1 MTHDVTS
8 AVLLPRIARRRRRR
22 RLSTVALSHVHT
34 LSLFNPLLPLPIF
47 ILGRPPPPGPPCL
60 AIPELL
66 FEIFRDARLSRRDL
80 SHAALVCRAWHAVAD
95 VVLWEDMPGLA
106 PLLMLMPADAWTMT
120 FRRALRASDWANV
133 ATRSCSVRRLTL
145 FGAPPNC
152 VQRAIIACPPPANL
166 LPRLQTLTLT
176 QLVARPGSGDAFA
189 TALACA
195 FLHMLLSSSAGGPC
209 SSPRHLRLRDCAP
222 DLARHVLAHP
232 LAARLED
239 ATLDVR
245 LADLARLPAPPT
257 LRRLRVHALDDAR
270 RALPLPPRTLRDI
283 LPAHRALARLA
294 HVEITG
300 PVQLFDADVA
310 AVARA
315 WPALQTFVLTPHTTG
330 ASCLTLGALVPLARH
345 CPKLEFIALPLCAL
359 DVPSEGAG
367 GHYYLGGRSVA
378 SLDAAPLVLVL
389 WRALGRSDRNYGA
402 HVPDYDPVLLAK
414 FLVSLF
420 PGLKRVSNDLAAER
434 VAKGLA
440 KEKVEDY
447 WDTPVEQGIW
457 DELERAMP
465 LVRSR

>member
-1 MTHDVTS
+1 M
-8 AVLLPRIARRRRRR
+8 
-22 RLSTVALSHVHT
+22 
-34 LSLFNPLLPLPIF
+34 FIF
-47 ILGRPPPPGPPCL
+47 GRPPPPGPPRL

-120 FRRALRASDWANV
+120 PSKRRVEKQTFTFRRALRASDWANV

-152 VQRAIIACPPPANL
+152 VQRAIVVCPPPANL
-166 LPRLQTLTLT
+166 LPKLQTLTLT

-315 WPALQTFVLTPHTTG
+315 WPALQTLVLAPHATG

-378 SLDAAPLVLVL
+378 PLGGRPVASLDAAPLVLVL

-420 PGLKRVSNDLAAER
+420 PGIQRVSNDLAAER

-465 LVRSR
+465 MVRSR

>member
-1 MTHDVTS
+1 M
-8 AVLLPRIARRRRRR
+8 
-22 RLSTVALSHVHT
+22 
-34 LSLFNPLLPLPIF
+34 FIF
-47 ILGRPPPPGPPCL
+47 GRPPPPGPPRL

-120 FRRALRASDWANV
+120 PSKRRVEKQTLTFRRALRASDWANV

-166 LPRLQTLTLT
+166 LPKLQTLTLT
-176 QLVARPGSGDAFA
+176 QLVARLGSGTPSPPRWPAPSSTCSSVAARAAPAPRPATCASA
-189 TALACA
+189 TAR
-195 FLHMLLSSSAGGPC
+195 PT
-209 SSPRHLRLRDCAP
+209 SPGT
-222 DLARHVLAHP
+222 VLDHP

-245 LADLARLPAPPT
+245 LTDLARLPAPPT

-270 RALPLPPRTLRDI
+270 RALPLLPRTLRDI

-315 WPALQTFVLTPHTTG
+315 WPALQTLVLAPHATG

-378 SLDAAPLVLVL
+378 PLGGRPVASLDAAPLVLVL

-420 PGLKRVSNDLAAER
+420 PGIQRVSNDLAAER

-465 LVRSR
+465 MR